1 MDELNA
7 AHFDQ
12 CVLEKIELARAATYS
27 YEDYLR
33 NLTQIG
39 HSVAVSGAATDTIV
53 ESRSLRGSVA
63 RFEVAV
69 NVQQTLLNLDTDSK
83 LETVSRN
90 VLAVE
95 KAEEFAGD
103 SRLTTAL
110 NVAAASFTRR
120 H

>member
-12 CVLEKIELARAATYS
+12 RVLEILELAGGATYS
-27 YEDYLR
+27 YEGCLR
-33 NLTQIG
+33 NLTRIE
-39 HSVAVSGAATDTIV
+39 HSDTVSGATTDTIV
-53 ESRSLRGSVA
+53 ESRRLRRSVA

-69 NVQQTLLNLDTDSK
+69 NVQQTLLNLVTDSK
-83 LETVSRN
+83 LETVSRSL
-90 VLAVE
+90 LAVE
-95 KAEEFAGD
+95 KAGDFAGD